1 MLPKV
6 ATQLL
11 HSTTRAATAVQS
23 QTHTIR
29 NVFHSSTTPGNNG
42 LAPWHGPGSSH
53 GGSNGPSPGGQ
64 KYTGSRYNSYNS
76 PGRAVTQAHATTSA
90 QADDPEDLPV
100 KRVSVDP
107 PPRTR
112 PRSHS
117 LSGTTELGVLKTVQL
132 HARSRHAFSSLAQVH
147 RDPPPPPVLVRRNST
162 SQSPS
167 TPTSVDESSRSAPL
181 LVRRNS
187 TSSNS
192 ASHSASTPP
201 TSVEELPRSRPPTPR
216 ATDPAAP
223 QTVTS
228 PYPDSPAWTAIRN
241 AHRTRDPAQVA
252 QAVRDLIDHV
262 PHPSVREYNCALE
275 ALRDTRRPGEPLILL
290 MQTYNAM
297 LQKQLLPNLRT
308 YFELITAIT
317 DRDHE
322 IFTTI
327 TALEARAKRGT
338 ASTTDAQRI
347 EHLRAENTFDSAMK
361 LFETINT
368 SDGAPRIPLY
378 LYVALLRS
386 CANHMHQDAA
396 LHILTALEARKDI
409 KPVASVYKH
418 MIRAYASPTGIADAE
433 LIFAEFINRSAE
445 GGIDWTEA
453 YEDPHG
459 PRRQHLQVFNEM
471 ISAYFR
477 AGLSDK
483 AVGVLE
489 RMMASPAPA
498 AFGPEDTP
506 HPASSTYTVTIA
518 GFIQGGDIDTAYAW
532 FTRLL
537 AQTERARQ
545 PYESAL
551 AVLRPD
557 AVCWAQMLDG
567 LALADRVDEL
577 NTLFLTLKQCTVQD
591 GLRVRDADRE
601 MVYLANVRRLPSLPR
616 AEQAAETGSF
626 LVTHVLT
633 DGMDVPRLVRPIWED
648 YVRRG
653 MHRQALAVVASL
665 GTQGRPGLEPPV
677 VPLMQAVLRQKG
689 LEWEVARQVV
699 RLAGACG
706 APVPPELTVR
716 VLHAYAENL
725 AMPNKSAA
733 TGAGPQA
740 GERLALDVQDYA
752 WLLTAAVELEIGFGG
767 MQKPEGYLFKGLFS
781 LLEDMAHAG
790 VGLVDMPPKL
800 VRSVV
805 KSMFVTQGTDAM
817 RASFARLGPKF
828 ERVLEDP
835 EYAVK
840 ALADAASPAQKTED
854 QPDQSPT
861 ESAPVEQLTI
871 DRTLSKQ
878 LEEVLLRPVN
888 SSAPASAVADEAYT
902 LFRAGLA
909 RGKVPTA
916 FVVGRLI
923 QTLGRVFALDRVRD
937 VYTAAQVLLRGL
949 EADKHA
955 QSSAWFAL
963 ENSMIVA
970 LAHAGDL
977 EAAHVHRMRILEMGG
992 APSADAYG
1000 ALILY
1005 VKDTTDDTSNAMA
1018 LFQEAQV
1025 HRVPPNQYLYNNII
1039 SKLAKARKADY
1050 ALELFEQMKASAW
1063 AKPSSITY
1071 GAVIGACARVGDV
1084 QSAENLFAEM
1094 MSAPN
1099 YKPRV
1104 PPFNTMMQLYT
1115 TTRPNRDR
1123 ALYFYNQLRAARIAP
1138 TAYTYK
1144 LLMDAYGRI
1153 EPVDIETMERIWEAL
1168 RADNRVEI
1176 QGNHFATLINA
1187 YGCVQKDLDKAIAVF
1202 NSIPGFSR
1210 APPRDALVFE
1220 ALVNALVAHRRTD
1233 LMPEYVALM
1242 HSEGVHMTAYIA
1254 NFLIKGYADVGDM
1267 AQARAIFEGL
1277 VDPPSGVA
1285 AVNNHAPHE
1294 PGTSPVIDPLEPV
1307 YREPSTWEAM
1317 VRAELGSGNRDNAN
1331 ALLERLQARCYP
1343 EAVYNRIS
1351 GILVDH
1357 SMVLPS

>member
-6 ATQLL
+6 ATHLL
-11 HSTTRAATAVQS
+11 HSSTRAVAAVQS

-29 NVFHSSTTPGNNG
+29 NVLHSSTSAPTSSNAG
-42 LAPWHGPGSSH
+42 LAPWHPPSSSQSGS
-53 GGSNGPSPGGQ
+53 SNGPGPGGQ
-64 KYTGSRYNSYNS
+64 KYTGSRYTGYNS

-90 QADDPEDLPV
+90 QADDPEELPLT
-100 KRVSVDP
+100 RVSLHP
-107 PPRTR
+107 APRTR

-117 LSGTTELGVLKTVQL
+117 LSTTPPPDLGVLKTVQL
-132 HARSRHAFSSLAQVH
+132 HARSRHAFSSLAT
-147 RDPPPPPVLVRRNST
+147 PPPPVLVRRNST
-162 SQSPS
+162 SS
-167 TPTSVDESSRSAPL
+167 
-181 LVRRNS
+181 NS
-187 TSSNS
+187 THSG
-192 ASHSASTPP
+192 ASLSTPP
-201 TSVEELPRSRPPTPR
+201 TSEPPLSRPSTPR
-216 ATDPAAP
+216 PTDPAAP
-223 QTVTS
+223 QTVAP
-228 PYPDSPAWTAIRN
+228 PYTESPAWRAITE
-241 AHRTRDPAQVA
+241 AHRSGDPAQVA
-252 QAVRDLIDHV
+252 QAVRDLVDHV
-262 PHPSVREYNCALE
+262 HNPSVREYNCALE
-275 ALRDTRRPGEPLILL
+275 ALRDTRRPGEPLVLL

-327 TALEARAKRGT
+327 TALEARARRGNA
-338 ASTTDAQRI
+338 ASTDAQRI
-347 EHLRAENTFDSAMK
+347 KHLRAENTFDSAMK
-361 LFETINT
+361 LFETVNT

-386 CANHMHQDAA
+386 CANHMRQDAA
-396 LHILTALEARKDI
+396 LHILTALEQRKDL

-433 LIFAEFINRSAE
+433 MIFAEFISRSAE
-445 GGIDWTEA
+445 GGIDWSVA
-453 YEDPHG
+453 YDDPHG
-459 PRRQHLQVFNEM
+459 PRRQHIQVFNEM

-498 AFGPEDTP
+498 AFGPNDVP
-506 HPASSTYTVTIA
+506 RPASSTYTVTIA
-518 GFIQGGDIDTAYAW
+518 GFIQSGDIDTAYAW

-537 AQTERARQ
+537 TQTEIPRQ

-567 LALADRVDEL
+567 LALAGRVDEL
-577 NTLFLTLKQCTVQD
+577 NLLFVQLKECAVKD

-601 MVYLANVRRLPSLPR
+601 IVYLANIRRLPSLR
-616 AEQAAETGSF
+616 DDKAAEVGAF
-626 LVTHVLT
+626 LTAHVLT
-633 DGMDVPRLVRPIWED
+633 ESNMDRAGLLRPIWED

-653 MHRQALAVVASL
+653 MHRQAIAVVASL
-665 GTQGRPGLEPPV
+665 GTQPVPGVEPV
-677 VPLMQAVLRQKG
+677 VPLMQAVLRAKG
-689 LEWEVARQVV
+689 LEWEVARQIV
-699 RLAGACG
+699 RLVGACG
-706 APVPPELTVR
+706 ATVPPELAVR
-716 VLHAYAENL
+716 VLNAYAENQAL
-725 AMPNKSAA
+725 PNKAAA
-733 TGAGPQA
+733 TGKERV
-740 GERLALDVQDYA
+740 GETRPLDSVDYA
-752 WLLTAAVELEIGFGG
+752 WLLAAAVDLEINFGG
-767 MQKPEGYLFKGLFS
+767 MTKPERYAFKGLAS
-781 LLEDMAHAG
+781 LLEDMARDG

-800 VRSVV
+800 VRQVI
-805 KSMFVTQGTDAM
+805 KSMFVTQGTDGM
-817 RASFARLGPKF
+817 RTTFARLGPKF
-828 ERVLEDP
+828 EHVLNDP
-835 EYAVK
+835 EHAVA
-840 ALADAASPAQKTED
+840 ALADAAVDMQDVQQADVALQPQNEND
-854 QPDQSPT
+854 QT
-861 ESAPVEQLTI
+861 PVEPQVTI
-871 DRTLSKQ
+871 DRPLAKAI
-878 LEEVLLRPVN
+878 EDVLLRPV
-888 SSAPASAVADEAYT
+888 PAFPTQANPLADEAYA
-902 LFRAGLA
+902 LFRAGIA
-909 RGKVPTA
+909 HGKVPTA
-916 FVVGRLI
+916 FVLGRLI
-923 QTLGRVFALDRVRD
+923 QALGRVYALDRVRD
-937 VYTAAQVLLRGL
+937 VYTTAQVLLRGL

-955 QSSAWFAL
+955 QSSAWFAI

-977 EAAHVHRMRILEMGG
+977 EAAHVHRVRILEMGG

-1025 HRVPPNQYLYNNII
+1025 HRVQPNQYLYNNII

-1050 ALELFEQMKASAW
+1050 ALELFEQMKASSW

-1094 MSAPN
+1094 MAAPN
-1099 YKPRV
+1099 YRPRV

-1123 ALYFYNQLRAARIAP
+1123 ALYFYNQLRTARIAP

-1153 EPVDIETMERIWEAL
+1153 EPVDIQTMEKIWEAL
-1168 RADNRVEI
+1168 RADPSVDI

-1202 NSIPGFSR
+1202 QSIPTFPR

-1220 ALVNALVAHRRTD
+1220 ALVNTLVAHRRTD
-1233 LMPEYVALM
+1233 LMPEYIALM

-1267 AQARAIFEGL
+1267 EQARAIFEGL

-1294 PGTSPVIDPLEPV
+1294 PGMSPVVDPMEPV

-1317 VRAELGSGNRDNAN
+1317 VRAELGSGNRENAN
-1331 ALLERLQARCYP
+1331 ALLERLLARSYP

>member
-6 ATQLL
+6 ATHLL
-11 HSTTRAATAVQS
+11 HSTTRAAAAVQS
-23 QTHTIR
+23 QSHTIR
-29 NVFHSSTTPGNNG
+29 NVFTSAP
-42 LAPWHGPGSSH
+42 APWHGPSSS
-53 GGSNGPSPGGQ
+53 GNSNGPGPGGQ
-64 KYTGSRYNSYNS
+64 KYTGSRYTSYNS

-90 QADDPEDLPV
+90 QADEPEELPV
-100 KRVSVDP
+100 TRVSVA
-107 PPRTR
+107 R

-117 LSGTTELGVLKTVQL
+117 LSGSSVAPSVLKTVQW
-132 HARSRHAFSSLAQVH
+132 HARSRHAFSSLA
-147 RDPPPPPVLVRRNST
+147 RDPVPRNSDVPPVLVRRNST
-162 SQSPS
+162 SS
-167 TPTSVDESSRSAPL
+167 DSAPS
-181 LVRRNS
+181 V
-187 TSSNS
+187 
-192 ASHSASTPP
+192 STPP
-201 TSVEELPRSRPPTPR
+201 TSEPPRSRASTP
-216 ATDPAAP
+216 APTDPAAP
-223 QTVTS
+223 QTVAP
-228 PYPDSPAWTAIRN
+228 PYAESPAWVAITD
-241 AHRTRDPAQVA
+241 AHRSGDPARVA
-252 QAVRDLIDHV
+252 QAVRDLVDHI
-262 PHPSVREYNCALE
+262 HNPSVREYNAALE
-275 ALRDTRRPGEPLILL
+275 ALRDTRRPGEPLVLL

-297 LQKQLLPNLRT
+297 LAHQLLPNLRT

-322 IFTTI
+322 IFATV
-327 TALEARAKRGT
+327 TALEARARRGSAT
-338 ASTTDAQRI
+338 ATDAQRI
-347 EHLRAENTFDSAMK
+347 QHLRAENTFDSAMK
-361 LFETINT
+361 LFETVNT

-386 CANHMHQDAA
+386 CANHMRQDAA
-396 LHILTALEARKDI
+396 LHILTALEQRKDL

-418 MIRAYASPTGIADAE
+418 MIRVYASPTGIADAE
-433 LIFAEFINRSAE
+433 MIFAEFTSRSAA
-445 GGIDWTEA
+445 GGIDWSVA
-453 YEDPHG
+453 YDDPHG

-477 AGLSDK
+477 AGHPDK
-483 AVGVLE
+483 AVGVVE

-498 AFGPEDTP
+498 AFGPADVP
-506 HPASSTYTVTIA
+506 RPGSSTYTATIA
-518 GFIQGGDIDTAYAW
+518 GFIHSGDVDTAYAW

-537 AQTERARQ
+537 AQEEVARG

-567 LALADRVDEL
+567 LALAGPERVNDL
-577 NTLFLTLKQCTVQD
+577 NALFVQLKDCAVKD
-591 GLRVRDADRE
+591 GIRIRDADRE
-601 MVYLANVRRLPSLPR
+601 MVYLANVRRLSSLGDDDAR
-616 AEQAAETGSF
+616 KTAAF
-626 LVTHVLT
+626 LLAHVLT
-633 DGMDVPRLVRPIWED
+633 DTDHGTDRARLLRPVWED
-648 YVRRG
+648 FVRRD
-653 MHRQALAVVASL
+653 MLRHAVAVVASL
-665 GTQGRPGLEPPV
+665 GTQSATPGTEPV
-677 VPLMQAVLRQKG
+677 VHLMQALLRAKT
-689 LEWEVARQVV
+689 LEWDTARQLI
-699 RLAGACG
+699 RLANACS
-706 APVPPELTVR
+706 APVPPALAAR
-716 VLHAYAENL
+716 ALHAYAEDQVL
-725 AMPNKSAA
+725 PNRAAA
-733 TGAGPQA
+733 TGQIAPGTPRA
-740 GERLALDVQDYA
+740 PLDAQDYA
-752 WLLTAAVELEIGFGG
+752 WLLAAAVEREIGFT
-767 MQKPEGYLFKGLFS
+767 KPEKYAFRGLVS

-790 VGLVDMPPKL
+790 VGLVEMPPKL
-800 VRSVV
+800 VRQVV
-805 KSMFVTQGTDAM
+805 KSVFVTQGTDGM
-817 RASFARLGPKF
+817 RSTFRNLGPQF
-828 ERVLEDP
+828 ERVLSDP
-835 EYAVK
+835 ETAVA
-840 ALADAASPAQKTED
+840 ALADAAAETKE
-854 QPDQSPT
+854 
-861 ESAPVEQLTI
+861 VEQPEVALEPQAEVNDVPAEPEVTV
-871 DRTLSKQ
+871 DRTLAKTI
-878 LEEVLLRPVN
+878 EDVLLRPVPPFPSQQ
-888 SSAPASAVADEAYT
+888 SSLADDAYA
-902 LFRAGLA
+902 LFRAGVA
-909 RGKVPTA
+909 HGKVPTA
-916 FVVGRLI
+916 FVLGRLI
-923 QTLGRVFALDRVRD
+923 QALGRIGALDRVRD
-937 VYTAAQVLLRGL
+937 AYTTAQALLRGL
-949 EADKHA
+949 EGDKHA
-955 QSSAWFAL
+955 QSSAWFAI

-977 EAAHVHRMRILEMGG
+977 EAAHVHRVRILEMGG

-1025 HRVPPNQYLYNNII
+1025 HRVQPNQYLYNNII

-1084 QSAENLFAEM
+1084 QSAENLFSEM
-1094 MSAPN
+1094 MAAPN
-1099 YKPRV
+1099 YRPRV

-1123 ALYFYNQLRAARIAP
+1123 ALYFYNQLRTAKIAP

-1153 EPVDIETMERIWEAL
+1153 EPVDIETMEKIWEAL
-1168 RADNRVEI
+1168 RADPSVDI

-1202 NSIPGFSR
+1202 HSIPTFPR

-1220 ALVNALVAHRRTD
+1220 ALVNTLVAHRRTD
-1233 LMPEYVALM
+1233 LMPEYVARM
-1242 HSEGVHMTAYIA
+1242 HAEGVHMTAYIA

-1294 PGTSPVIDPLEPV
+1294 PAASPVVDPMEPV
-1307 YREPSTWEAM
+1307 YREPSTWETM

-1331 ALLERLQARCYP
+1331 ALLERLQLRCYP